1 MAQKEYEVHDINN
14 FQFTNSE
21 YFYFFFRFGRK
32 NVWGRCRKSDPWSR
46 RLSRKYQLRT
56 IRQDGFGQQ
65 LILNSLIHEFWIFYE
80 YSPPARERK
89 TNHSFKFMTVFWL
102 KNGFP
107 LAGGNSFFQVGNWQ
121 KTKHVPYYLTI
132 YINCDD
138 CIKLKKNTNINNY
151 LYLNSMVIFIE
162 VLHICGS
169 FWLLAMSRDIFQ
181 AESWDVYG

>member
-1 MAQKEYEVHDINN
+1 ML
-14 FQFTNSE
+14 
-21 YFYFFFRFGRK
+21 
-32 NVWGRCRKSDPWSR
+32 NVWSMVKKTLKEISTTNNLSGWFWS
-46 RLSRKYQLRT
+46 T
-56 IRQDGFGQQ
+56 TNFEFT
-65 LILNSLIHEFWIFYE
+65 NSLIHEFWIFYE
-80 YSPPARERK
+80 YSPPVKERK
-89 TNHSFKFMTVFWL
+89 NQTILSNSWL
-102 KNGFP
+102 FSDWKMGSHLPEGTLFSK
-107 LAGGNSFFQVGNWQ
+107 LEIDK

>member
-1 MAQKEYEVHDINN
+1 MGSHLPE
-14 FQFTNSE
+14 
-21 YFYFFFRFGRK
+21 G
-32 NVWGRCRKSDPWSR
+32 
-46 RLSRKYQLRT
+46 
-56 IRQDGFGQQ
+56 
-65 LILNSLIHEFWIFYE
+65 ILFSKLEID
-80 YSPPARERK
+80 K
-89 TNHSFKFMTVFWL
+89 
-102 KNGFP
+102 
-107 LAGGNSFFQVGNWQ
+107 

>member
-1 MAQKEYEVHDINN
+1 MSSTILNYPIHEFWI
-14 FQFTNSE
+14 SLL
-21 YFYFFFRFGRK
+21 FFRLGRK
-32 NVWGRCRKSDPWSR
+32 NVGGRCWMSDSWSR

-89 TNHSFKFMTVFWL
+89 KNILSNSWLFSDWKMGSHLPEGTLFFKLEMD
-102 KNGFP
+102 K
-107 LAGGNSFFQVGNWQ
+107 

-138 CIKLKKNTNINNY
+138 CIK
-151 LYLNSMVIFIE
+151 
-162 VLHICGS
+162 
-169 FWLLAMSRDIFQ
+169 
-181 AESWDVYG
+181 

>member
-1 MAQKEYEVHDINN
+1 MTSTM
-14 FQFTNSE
+14 TNSQIHE
-21 YFYFFFRFGRK
+21 FWIFWLFFFRFGRK
-32 NVWGRCRKSDPWSR
+32 NVWGRCRMSDPWSR

-89 TNHSFKFMTVFWL
+89 KKKHSFKFMTVFWL

-107 LAGGNSFFQVGNWQ
+107 LAGGNFFFKLEIDK

-138 CIKLKKNTNINNY
+138 CIKLKKDKY
-151 LYLNSMVIFIE
+151 K
-162 VLHICGS
+162 
-169 FWLLAMSRDIFQ
+169 
-181 AESWDVYG
+181 

>member
-1 MAQKEYEVHDINN
+1 M
-14 FQFTNSE
+14 TSTMSNSPIHE
-21 YFYFFFRFGRK
+21 FWIFLLFFRFGRK
-32 NVWGRCRKSDPWSR
+32 NVGGRCWMPDPWSR

-65 LILNSLIHEFWIFYE
+65 LILNSLINEFPNLRILNILWIFP
-80 YSPPARERK
+80 SCERK
-89 TNHSFKFMTVFWL
+89 KKPNHSFKFMTVFWL

-138 CIKLKKNTNINNY
+138 CIKLKKDKY
-151 LYLNSMVIFIE
+151 K
-162 VLHICGS
+162 
-169 FWLLAMSRDIFQ
+169 
-181 AESWDVYG
+181 

>member
-1 MAQKEYEVHDINN
+1 ML
-14 FQFTNSE
+14 
-21 YFYFFFRFGRK
+21 
-32 NVWGRCRKSDPWSR
+32 NVWSMVKKTLKEISTTNNLSGWFWS
-46 RLSRKYQLRT
+46 T
-56 IRQDGFGQQ
+56 TNFEFT
-65 LILNSLIHEFWIFYE
+65 NSLIHEFWIFYE

-89 TNHSFKFMTVFWL
+89 EKKHSFKFMTVFWL

>member
-1 MAQKEYEVHDINN
+1 ML
-14 FQFTNSE
+14 
-21 YFYFFFRFGRK
+21 
-32 NVWGRCRKSDPWSR
+32 NVWSMVKKTLKEISTTNNSSGWFWSTTNFEFSN
-46 RLSRKYQLRT
+46 SR
-56 IRQDGFGQQ
+56 
-65 LILNSLIHEFWIFYE
+65 ILNILWIFP
-80 YSPPARERK
+80 SCERK
-89 TNHSFKFMTVFWL
+89 KKKHSFKFMTVFWL

-107 LAGGNSFFQVGNWQ
+107 LAGGNSFFKLEIDK